1 MRKVELGI
9 SKLLFY
15 GLYYF
20 VILLPLYSNNSELLL
35 FWGFRAGQV
44 ADSVWIRLGKNWWH
58 FAPEKGIP
66 FFVCVC

>member
-35 FWGFRAGQV
+35 YWGFRAGQV
-44 ADSVWIRLGKNWWH
+44 ADSVWIRLGKN
-58 FAPEKGIP
+58 
-66 FFVCVC
+66 